1 MYYEKRGVANVMLTL
16 YLTKYVDG
24 FTYDD
29 WNYYKLPFYDR
40 PDGTIVNRK
49 RINESF
55 LKEKLMI
62 PTYIKELINQIIPK
76 QYKKLLQWVLK

>member
-29 WNYYKLPFYDR
+29 WNYFKLPFYDR

-55 LKEKLMI
+55 LKDKLMI
-62 PTYIKELINQIIPK
+62 PTYIKELIIK
-76 QYKKLLQWVLK
+76 